1 MSFIRILAL
10 FICFILSNEN
20 AVFSP
25 QKKTSKEENTL
36 SIKKTKELTST
47 QLHQYEQL
55 RNKKVASLSIV
66 LVIILF
72 FLFYFFYQNT
82 KLKQKI
88 KRKDIKQKIL
98 LDVINSGIDTQEL
111 ERKKIASFLH
121 DNINSLLSSA
131 GLHLNIFTN
140 QNNIESDE
148 IRKTKVILTD
158 VHDLL
163 RDISHELVPSLL
175 VRFGLIYAL
184 EDLCERNS
192 NSSITFEFASAIP
205 TQKRYIEKFEMKLY
219 FITSE
224 LCNNIIKHSEAKKAH
239 ILLKEKNNHFLLT
252 IRDDGKGFKTKKMD
266 EGFGLN
272 RIRARI
278 KKFKGSFEIISNP
291 DDGTIIKIKIPLP
304 HQHS

>member
-131 GLHLNIFTN
+131 GLHLNVFTN

-148 IRKTKVILTD
+148 IQKTKAILAD
-158 VHDLL
+158 AHDLL
-163 RDISHELVPSLL
+163 RDMSHELVPSLL

-192 NSSITFEFASAIP
+192 NSSITFEFATTIP
-205 TQKRYIEKFEMKLY
+205 TEKRYIEKFEMKLY

-224 LCNNIIKHSEAKKAH
+224 LCSNIIKHSGAKKAR
-239 ILLKEKNNHFLLT
+239 ITLKEKNSHFILT
-252 IRDDGKGFKTKKMD
+252 IQDDGKGFNTKKKE

-272 RIRARI
+272 RIRARV
-278 KKFKGSFEIISNP
+278 KKFKGNFNIISSPN
-291 DDGTIIKIKIPLP
+291 DGTIIKIKIPLP
-304 HQHS
+304 HQH

>member
-1 MSFIRILAL
+1 MFAIKLFAVLLFFLSSNGSLILNQQKE
-10 FICFILSNEN
+10 IL
-20 AVFSP
+20 
-25 QKKTSKEENTL
+25 KEEIQKTQNSKKI
-36 SIKKTKELTST
+36 SIAEFHK
-47 QLHQYEQL
+47 YEQL
-55 RNKKVASLSIV
+55 RNKKIVSLSIV

-72 FLFYFFYQNT
+72 FLFYFFYQNN

-131 GLHLNIFTN
+131 GLHLNVFTN

-148 IRKTKVILTD
+148 IQKTKAILAD

-163 RDISHELVPSLL
+163 RDMSHELVPSLL

-184 EDLCERNS
+184 EDLCEKNS
-192 NSSITFEFASAIP
+192 NSSITFEFATTIP
-205 TQKRYIEKFEMKLY
+205 TEKRYIEKFEMKLY

-224 LCNNIIKHSEAKKAH
+224 LFNNIIKHSGAKKAH
-239 ILLKEKNNHFLLT
+239 LTLKEKNNQFILT
-252 IRDDGKGFKTKKMD
+252 VQDDGKGFKTKIKD
-266 EGFGLN
+266 AEGFGLN

-278 KKFKGSFEIISNP
+278 KKFKGSFDIVSNLNE
-291 DDGTIIKIKIPLP
+291 GTIIKIKIPLP
-304 HQHS
+304 HQH